1 MSKTEKPSTGP
12 ASPNKPDAA
21 RRRLLG
27 LALKGAAIG
36 APAIV
41 TLKSGTAWALSIPCF
56 QEEKYGV
63 TPSTPPGGFFP
74 TINGTVVDKGGSG
87 VSQFC
92 WESGNT
98 SNVSW
103 QDLRDPLP

>member
-1 MSKTEKPSTGP
+1 MSKTEKPAPGP
-12 ASPNKPDAA
+12 ASPNSPNAA

-27 LALKGAAIG
+27 LAVKGAAIA

-41 TLKSGTAWALSIPCF
+41 TLKSGTAWAASIPCF
-56 QEEKYGV
+56 QEQGYGV
-63 TPSTPPGGFFP
+63 TAAPTPPGGSYP
-74 TINGTVVDKGGSG
+74 TINGTVVDKGGTG

-98 SNVSW
+98 TGVSW
-103 QDLRDPLP
+103 ADLRDPT

>member
-27 LALKGAAIG
+27 LALKGAAVG

-56 QEEKYGV
+56 QEQNYGIANA
-63 TPSTPPGGFFP
+63 PGGGSYP
-74 TINGTVVDKGGSG
+74 TINGTVVDKGGTG

-98 SNVSW
+98 SGVSW
-103 QDLRDPLP
+103 NDLRDPVP